1 MGVYNCQPLDKSM
14 RVHCEELNVKKPFNE
29 YLCGGKYYYKMNALS
44 QQLTLPLL
52 TEKRIALY
60 IKREDR
66 IHPFISGNKYRKLKY
81 NLIEAKKRNL
91 DTILTFGGAYSN
103 HIVATAYAGKENGF
117 YTVGIVRGEEIA
129 NKWIE
134 NPTLKTA
141 KSHGMDFKFV
151 SREQYRKK
159 EDPIFL
165 NKLEKEYRPYHILP
179 EGGTNDLAIKG
190 CEEILT
196 EKDTSL
202 DVVCCSVGTGGTMA
216 GIINSSRPDQ
226 KIIGFPALKGDFL
239 QENIRKFANR
249 ENWFLQTDYHFGG
262 YAKVSEN
269 LINFIN
275 EFKSLTN
282 IPLDPIYTGKQL
294 YGVIDLIKKD
304 FFKPKTKILVVHSGG
319 LQGIRGMNAKLKR
332 KKLPLI
338 IV

>member
-1 MGVYNCQPLDKSM
+1 M
-14 RVHCEELNVKKPFNE
+14 NV
-29 YLCGGKYYYKMNALS
+29 LT

-60 IKREDR
+60 IKREDC

-81 NLIEAKKRNL
+81 NLIEVKKRNL

-103 HIVATAYAGKENGF
+103 HIVATAYIGKENGF
-117 YTVGIVRGEEIA
+117 HTVGIIRGEEIA
-129 NKWIE
+129 DKWKE

-141 KSHGMDFKFV
+141 KSYGMDFKFI

-159 EDPIFL
+159 EDRTFL
-165 NKLEKEYRPYHILP
+165 NELKKEYRLCYILP

-196 EKDTSL
+196 VKDASF
-202 DVVCCSVGTGGTMA
+202 DVVCCSVGTGGTIA
-216 GIINSSRPDQ
+216 GIINSSRSGQ
-226 KIIGFPALKGDFL
+226 KIIGFTALKGDFL
-239 QENIRKFANR
+239 QKDIRKFVHR

-262 YAKVSEN
+262 YAKVSED

-275 EFKSLTN
+275 EFKSVTN
-282 IPLDPIYTGKQL
+282 IPLDPIYTGKQV

-304 FFKPKTKILVVHSGG
+304 FFKPETKILIIHSGG
-319 LQGIRGMNAKLKR
+319 LQGIRGMNVELKR
-332 KKLPLI
+332 KKLPRLL
-338 IV
+338 